1 MLFSGIGE
9 IREHHTSAGRRL
21 VRVFLHFD
29 AGESVGIACQMSI
42 GGDIKEMRFSLLKL
56 NLICALQTFAFGA
69 VLLSSLPLVAAPVV
83 PVGNREKI
91 ESALDQEITVEGT
104 IERIGES
111 KTRSILF
118 VNFEGL
124 ERGGFT
130 VIIRQRTLAGDFV
143 KFDPE
148 FALNLVG
155 KHVRI
160 TGTVSAYR
168 GGFQM
173 QVFAPSQIEF
183 LATDQES

>member
-1 MLFSGIGE
+1 MKMNLSG
-9 IREHHTSAGRRL
+9 
-21 VRVFLHFD
+21 
-29 AGESVGIACQMSI
+29 
-42 GGDIKEMRFSLLKL
+42 
-56 NLICALQTFAFGA
+56 ALRILALGA
-69 VLLSSLPLVAAPVV
+69 ALLSSLPVAAASVV
-83 PVGNREKI
+83 PVTDREKI
-91 ESALDQEITVEGT
+91 ELALDQEITVEGT

-118 VNFEGL
+118 VNFAGL
-124 ERGGFT
+124 ERDGFT

-148 FALNLVG
+148 FAPNLVG
-155 KHVRI
+155 KHVRV
-160 TGTVSAYR
+160 TGTVTSYR